1 LIERAPELQH
11 RPYHHVV
18 EANIRGFFEHM
29 DHDWALQMLGERI
42 DDNRALQRLGIASHA
57 SLRSVLCSA

>member
-1 LIERAPELQH
+1 
-11 RPYHHVV
+11 VV